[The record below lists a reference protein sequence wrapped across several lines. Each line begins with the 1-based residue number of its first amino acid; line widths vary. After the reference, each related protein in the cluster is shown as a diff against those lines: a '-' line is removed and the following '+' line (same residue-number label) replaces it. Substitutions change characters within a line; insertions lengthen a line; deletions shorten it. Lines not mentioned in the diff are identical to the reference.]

1 MGRAACVRGPL
12 RSLLSPD
19 SSQSLASP
27 ALQPAPPPP
36 PPPQT
41 ELMTHSSPGL
51 LLAASFCG
59 RRNSSAA
66 FPSPAPPPPTS
77 LPAEEGFSEDGAGQR
92 WKQRWR
98 FHTLEGGAEP
108 CSRFPVGSWGLS
120 HGNAAIFLITQIFQT
135 GRTGSA
141 HLSRAPGSTP
151 TPGTISVYSVDVLG
165 WRDLPG
171 DTADGKTERNRESW
185 ARLRRQTAWVRAR
198 ALAPD
203 GRLATLSEPPCLP
216 SVKEIESAGFSGCR
230 IKSDSSC
237 PAQPG
242 AGEP

>member
-1 MGRAACVRGPL
+1 MARETAWKRAQREAGAGEKGAGKGGAEWEEWHVSEAPL

-19 SSQSLASP
+19 SSLSLASP
-27 ALQPAPPPP
+27 ALLPAPPPP

-41 ELMTHSSPGL
+41 KLMTHSSPGP

-66 FPSPAPPPPTS
+66 FPSPTPPPPTS
-77 LPAEEGFSEDGAGQR
+77 LPGEEGFSEDCAGQR
-92 WKQRWR
+92 SKQRWR

-108 CSRFPVGSWGLS
+108 CPRFPVGSWGLS
-120 HGNAAIFLITQIFQT
+120 HRNAAIFLITPIFQT

-151 TPGTISVYSVDVLG
+151 SPGTISVYSVDVLG

-171 DTADGKTERNRESW
+171 DTADGKTEEAGSPGQGCV
-185 ARLRRQTAWVRAR
+185 A
-198 ALAPD
+198 D
-203 GRLATLSEPPCLP
+203 CLGSSP
-216 SVKEIESAGFSGCR
+216 SFGTGWQVGH
-230 IKSDSSC
+230 
-237 PAQPG
+237 PL
-242 AGEP
+242 